1 MKQGNL
7 SKRHELPG
15 VIVAGIVV
23 NKIEEQFGAAHSE
36 EVSPVSRLAALE
48 VSGSFDFIEFH
59 IL

>member
-1 MKQGNL
+1 
-7 SKRHELPG
+7 
-15 VIVAGIVV
+15 VAGIIV